1 MNLPEDVAVDSAGNL
16 YIADTE
22 NYRIREVSNGV
33 ITTVAGNGLLTSFSG
48 DGGAATSAQMYS
60 PQGVA
65 VDSSG
70 NVYIADTNNNRV
82 RMVSNGVITT
92 VAGTGTQGFSGDGG
106 PATSAELYGPIGVA
120 VDTAGN
126 LYIVD
131 NGRIRK
137 VSGGVITTVAGRG
150 TSGLGDNGPATS
162 AQLGPEAVAVDSA
175 GNLYIADLGYGR
187 IREVSNGVITTVAGG
202 GTSGLG
208 DNGPATSAHLGPEGV
223 AVDSAG
229 NLYIADTQNGE
240 IRKVSNGV
248 ITTVAG
254 VAPKFGEICTPFGSQ
269 NLCWFGN
276 ATAGFSGDTGPAT
289 SAELNLPQGVAVDSL
304 GNLYIADT
312 QNNRIRR
319 VSNGVIATVAGGG
332 SLGDNVPAISALLE
346 GPTGVAVD
354 TAGNVYIADTNNN
367 RIRLPTPS
375 GTVPAPFI
383 TAVYNAASNLSGA
396 IAPGKSSRSPA
407 RDSAPLNSS
416 PLKPAAT
423 VSTTR
428 RSPALGCLVQ
438 FNGVPAAMIYTSATQ
453 LAAVVPYEVTGT
465 SAQVTVTYQ
474 GPPSAS
480 FPTTLAEAAPG
491 LFTLDSTGQGQAA
504 AVNQDGTINGASTP
518 APIGNFVSL
527 YATGAG
533 QTSPAGIDGK
543 PATAP
548 FPAPNLPV
556 TVTIGGVTVSSLQ
569 YAGAAPGE
577 VAGLLQINVA
587 IPTGITP
594 GSAVPVAIAIGGITS
609 PAGVTLAVSAD

>member
-1 MNLPEDVAVDSAGNL
+1 M
-16 YIADTE
+16 
-22 NYRIREVSNGV
+22 
-33 ITTVAGNGLLTSFSG
+33 
-48 DGGAATSAQMYS
+48 
-60 PQGVA
+60 
-65 VDSSG
+65 
-70 NVYIADTNNNRV
+70 
-82 RMVSNGVITT
+82 
-92 VAGTGTQGFSGDGG
+92 
-106 PATSAELYGPIGVA
+106 
-120 VDTAGN
+120 
-126 LYIVD
+126 
-131 NGRIRK
+131 
-137 VSGGVITTVAGRG
+137 
-150 TSGLGDNGPATS
+150 
-162 AQLGPEAVAVDSA
+162 DSA

-208 DNGPATSAHLGPEGV
+208 DNGPATSAQLGPEGV

-276 ATAGFSGDTGPAT
+276 ATAGFSGDNGPAT

-312 QNNRIRR
+312 QNDRIRR
-319 VSNGVIATVAGGG
+319 VSNGVITTVAGGG
-332 SLGDNVPAISALLE
+332 SLGDNVPAISALLK

-354 TAGNVYIADTNNN
+354 SAGNVYIADTNNN
-367 RIRLPTPS
+367 RIRLLTPS
-375 GTVPAPFI
+375 GAVPAPFI
-383 TAVYNAASNLSGA
+383 TAVYNPASNLSGP
-396 IAPGKSSRSPA
+396 IAPGEIVTITGTGLGPSQLISAQAGSDGFYDAA
-407 RDSAPLNSS
+407 RAGAS
-416 PLKPAAT
+416 
-423 VSTTR
+423 
-428 RSPALGCLVQ
+428 VQ